1 MRLVRFSPV
10 CLAAALLVG
19 CGGKGQVYDRPPEQV
34 RDLLRTVE
42 IPLYVFGSSAETDSS
57 VDASDPAKMV
67 WKITANGSNLM
78 KVIAS
83 IPPEGTTKTRVDVEI
98 EGASGGKYGD
108 VEAGLKTA
116 PGVKN
121 IYLVTMRE
129 PVDSTLDGRRFDITA
144 TYPAMM
150 SATMVNANKLSPQT
164 HPAQR

>member
-1 MRLVRFSPV
+1 
-10 CLAAALLVG
+10 
-19 CGGKGQVYDRPPEQV
+19 
-34 RDLLRTVE
+34 
-42 IPLYVFGSSAETDSS
+42 
-57 VDASDPAKMV
+57 MV
-67 WKITANGSNLM
+67 WKITANGSNLI

-83 IPPEGTTKTRVDVEI
+83 IAPEDTTKTRVDVDI

-108 VEAGLKTA
+108 IEAGLKTA
-116 PGVKN
+116 LGVKN

-129 PVDSTLDGRRFDITA
+129 PIDSTLDGRRFDITA

>member
-1 MRLVRFSPV
+1 MRLARFSSV
-10 CLAAALLVG
+10 CLAAVLLVG

-42 IPLYVFGSSAETDSS
+42 IPLYVFGSRAETDSS

-67 WKITANGSNLM
+67 RKITANGSNLI

-83 IPPEGTTKTRVDVEI
+83 IAPEDTTKTRVDVDI

-108 VEAGLKTA
+108 VEAGLKIP

-121 IYLVTMRE
+121 I
-129 PVDSTLDGRRFDITA
+129 
-144 TYPAMM
+144 
-150 SATMVNANKLSPQT
+150 
-164 HPAQR
+164 